1 MSRLRREGPLL
12 STSERNRLAAE
23 LKAKRD
29 GNQAGW
35 TPEEI
40 ADMEAGDDE
49 FKRWED
55 ELERLKA
62 LIGP

>member
-1 MSRLRREGPLL
+1 VRRLQREGALQG
-12 STSERNRLAAE
+12 TSERNRLAAE
-23 LKAKRD
+23 LKAKRE

-40 ADMEAGDDE
+40 ADMEAGDAE
-49 FKRWED
+49 FVAWED
-55 ELERLKA
+55 ELERIKA